1 MMDDI
6 PGSKDDE
13 HSVSARFGEAKY
25 RVLFEIM
32 DVPIIIEYQDALV
45 ECNDATLRLFGYT
58 REQMLAV
65 HPSKFSPEYQP
76 NGRRSE
82 EMAQELLAAVMAGQP
97 QRVLWRHQRAD
108 GSEFDAEV
116 TVKAFDFD
124 GRRYRQAIV
133 RDLTEQ
139 QAAQQALREAEMAAV
154 AQRSEEEALRR
165 SEAQFRNLVETTQ
178 DWFWETDP
186 DGHFTY
192 VSPRVQDLLGYTPQ
206 EILGKTPFDLM
217 RPAEAKRVA
226 AIIRRLVRER
236 EPLRLVENTLIA
248 RDGRALVHETSGIPF
263 FDHDDRLQG
272 YRGINRDIS
281 QRVEGQQ
288 RLRLAAQILEQTPEG
303 VVVTD
308 TRTRVLS
315 VNQAFE
321 RTTGYS
327 AAEIL
332 GMTPHLL
339 ASGRHDQAF
348 YRRMWEEINSA
359 GSWQGEI
366 WNRRKNGDI
375 YPEWLNITAIRDESG
390 AVTHYAAIFSDISTQ
405 EHVRK
410 RLHNLA
416 YYDALTELPNRELF
430 HDRLTNALITAA
442 RDRHS
447 VALLFFDL
455 DRFKNINDT
464 LGHTVG
470 DELLK
475 AVAARLPEVMRGSD
489 TAARLGGDEF
499 TIILPTIHTPSEAG
513 VVANKVLTA
522 FQQHFHIA
530 GHELFVTTSIGIA
543 LYPQD
548 AADAELLLRNAD
560 TAMYRAKELGRNN
573 YQFYDSHMSSR
584 FAERIGLENDLRK
597 AAENGEFSLMYQ
609 PQFDID
615 SQRIV
620 GLEALLRWNHPSHGL
635 VSPAQFVPIAEES
648 GLILPLGIWVLEQS
662 CAQALRWLAQ
672 GRRDFRVA
680 VNVSAVQLRFPGFV
694 DTVAQVLQRTGC
706 HPHHLELELTES
718 SLMENVEMAMETLTQ
733 LSKLGVALAIDDFGT
748 GYSSLGYLKRL
759 TLDKLKIDKSFIDDV
774 LIDRSDAEITAT
786 IVMMAH
792 NLGLRVIAEGVES
805 DGQLAF
811 LRQLGCDEV
820 QGYLFSKPLPV
831 EALAELWDRHDGAQ

>member
-1 MMDDI
+1 MDDVPI
-6 PGSKDDE
+6 SKDDE
-13 HSVSARFGEAKY
+13 PLTSARFGEAKY
-25 RVLFEIM
+25 RVLFETM
-32 DVPIIIEYQDALV
+32 EMPIFIEYQDTLV
-45 ECNDATLRLFGYT
+45 ECNDASLRLFGYN
-58 REQMLAV
+58 REQMLAT
-65 HPSKFSPEYQP
+65 HPSTLAPEYQP

-82 EMAQELLAAVMAGQP
+82 EMAQEIISAVMAGRP
-97 QRVLWRHQRAD
+97 QRFEWRHRRAD
-108 GSEFDAEV
+108 GSEFDAEI
-116 TVKAFDFD
+116 TLKAFDFD

-133 RDLTEQ
+133 RDLSEQ
-139 QAAQQALREAEMAAV
+139 QAAQQALRAAELAAV
-154 AQRSEEEALRR
+154 ARRSEEEALRR

-186 DGHFTY
+186 EGCFTY
-192 VSPRVQDLLGYTPQ
+192 VSPRVQDLLGYSP
-206 EILGKTPFDLM
+206 ESLYGKRPFDLM
-217 RPAEAKRVA
+217 HPAEAKRVA
-226 AIIRRLVRER
+226 AILRPLVQQRQ
-236 EPLRLVENTLIA
+236 PLRLVENTMLA
-248 RDGRALVHETSGIPF
+248 RNGRALVHETSGIPF
-263 FDHDDRLQG
+263 FDHDGRLQG

-281 QRVEGQQ
+281 RRVEGQQ
-288 RLRLAAQILEQTPEG
+288 KLRLAAQILEQTPEG

-308 TRTRVLS
+308 TQTRVLS
-315 VNQAFE
+315 VNRAFE

-327 AAEIL
+327 AADIL
-332 GMTPHLL
+332 GKTPHTL

-348 YRRMWEEINSA
+348 YRRMWEEINSS

-366 WNRRKNGDI
+366 WNRRKSGDI
-375 YPEWLNITAIRDESG
+375 YPEWLNITAIRDDSG
-390 AVTHYAAIFSDISTQ
+390 TVTHYAAIFSAIGTQ

-430 HDRLTNALITAA
+430 HDRLTNALVGAA

-475 AVAARLPEVMRGSD
+475 AVAARLPEVIRDSD
-489 TAARLGGDEF
+489 TVARLGGDEF
-499 TIILPTIHTPSEAG
+499 TIILPNVHSPSEAG
-513 VVANKVLTA
+513 VVASKVLAA
-522 FQQHFHIA
+522 FQRNFHIA
-530 GHELFVTTSIGIA
+530 EQELFVTTSIGIA
-543 LYPQD
+543 LFPQD
-548 AADAELLLRNAD
+548 AVDVELLLRNAD

-573 YQFYDSHMSSR
+573 YQFYDSHMSSG
-584 FAERIGLENDLRK
+584 FAERIALENDLRK
-597 AAENGEFSLMYQ
+597 AVENAEFSLMYQ
-609 PQFDID
+609 PQFDIG
-615 SQRIV
+615 SRRVV
-620 GLEALLRWNHPSHGL
+620 GMEALLRWTHPGRGPI
-635 VSPAQFVPIAEES
+635 SPAQFIPIAEES

-662 CAQALRWLAQ
+662 CAQARRWLEQ

-680 VNVSAVQLRFPGFV
+680 VNVSAVQLRFPGFI
-694 DTVAQVLQRTGC
+694 DTVVQVLQRTGC
-706 HPHHLELELTES
+706 PPLHLELELTES
-718 SLMENVEMAMETLTQ
+718 SLMENVEIAMETLLQ
-733 LSKLGVALAIDDFGT
+733 LSRLGVALSIDDFGT

-774 LIDRSDAEITAT
+774 LDDRSDAEITAT

-820 QGYLFSKPLPV
+820 QGYLFGKPQP
-831 EALAELWDRHDGAQ
+831 AEEIAVLWDRHNGT